1 LVRTPEDGDVF
12 NDTYLKLT
20 YMFNPDKDFREQ
32 FRWVFKQLKS
42 AYSRDDRCSHIYHL
56 DEGRLII
63 PDYIK
68 DAKEVSD
75 TEVDLISKLKAVCHI

>member
-1 LVRTPEDGDVF
+1 MF

-42 AYSRDDRCSHIYHL
+42 AYSRDDRSSHFYHL
-56 DEGRLII
+56 NEGRLII
-63 PDYIK
+63 PDHIK
-68 DAKEVSD
+68 DEDLTPKGKD
-75 TEVDLISKLKAVCHI
+75 TTLIEKIKAIIN